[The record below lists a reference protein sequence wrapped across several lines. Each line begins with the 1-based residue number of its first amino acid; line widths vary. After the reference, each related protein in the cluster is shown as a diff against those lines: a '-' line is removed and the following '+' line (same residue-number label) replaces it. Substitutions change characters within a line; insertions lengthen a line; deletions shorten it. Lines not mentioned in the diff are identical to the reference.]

1 VPGPDTPDQSPPQPP
16 RTEVT
21 LDARNLRGIAHPV
34 RVRMLALLRDQGPST
49 ATRLAAS
56 LGLNSGATS
65 YHLRQLETY
74 GFVTEDTELGTAR
87 ERWWRAAHQS
97 TLLDP
102 GDVFTGDSAE
112 LGETYLRAV
121 AAFAADSMQRAI
133 DEWKSVPPEW
143 QGIGTISDYALRLT
157 PEELDGVLQQIFT
170 ILDGARPHDAA
181 DAPPGSRRTTVQLQA
196 FLQPGASERDPTP

>member
-1 VPGPDTPDQSPPQPP
+1 MAAE

-34 RVRMLALLRDQGPST
+34 RVRMLALLRDEGAST
-49 ATRLAAS
+49 ATRLAAR

-74 GFVTEDTELGTAR
+74 GFVTEDVERGTAR
-87 ERWWRAAHQS
+87 ERWWRPAHQS
-97 TLLDP
+97 TLLDQQA
-102 GDVFTGDSAE
+102 VLASENAE

-121 AAFAADSMQRAI
+121 ATFAADAVQHAI

-143 QGIGTISDYALRLT
+143 QGLGTISDYALRLT
-157 PEELDGVLQQIFT
+157 PAEFEHMLDEVFE
-170 ILDGARPHDAA
+170 ILDRYRPHDAT
-181 DAPPGSRRTTVQLQA
+181 DAPAESRRTTIQVQA
-196 FLQPGASERDPTP
+196 FLQPGTSEREPRS